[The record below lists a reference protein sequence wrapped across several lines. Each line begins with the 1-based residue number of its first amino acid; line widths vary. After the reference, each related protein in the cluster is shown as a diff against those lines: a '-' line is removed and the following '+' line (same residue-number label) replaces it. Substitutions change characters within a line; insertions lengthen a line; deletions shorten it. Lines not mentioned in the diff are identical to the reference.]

1 MIDDFHRLCCLPSYW
16 SDVRCLRCTPIS
28 LPTPISS
35 WESRTAKQPRI
46 EWWPSSDGTSHP
58 FTQEENHP
66 SPRSL
71 TIPSLEK
78 HSGSTLICLQGDQKR
93 WHETQ
98 IKYSASFVRINLHS
112 VKISM
117 IVEIFH
123 TTLKFVKWL
132 TILIKDVIHC
142 FFLHSW
148 PQTKCR
154 VTFDTCF
161 WHSFLCSFTWHPRF
175 CSPWHLL

>member
-142 FFLHSW
+142 FFLNSW

-161 WHSFLCSFTWHPRF
+161 WHSFLCSITW
-175 CSPWHLL
+175 